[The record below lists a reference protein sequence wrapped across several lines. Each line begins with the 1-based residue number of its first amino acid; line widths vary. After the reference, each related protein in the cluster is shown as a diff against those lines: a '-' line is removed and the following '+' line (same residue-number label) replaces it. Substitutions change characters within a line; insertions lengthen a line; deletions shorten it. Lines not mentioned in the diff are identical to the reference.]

1 MGVYGKHSEKAKAPK
16 PHAETHLSHEE
27 QLRRDHL
34 MLDPLPRGQ
43 MNAMVMESMH
53 TTSWKFWAVFALL
66 SVFVAVGLFGSWGY
80 MIANGL
86 GVAGVNRP
94 AYWGIFLVNTV
105 FWIGISHA
113 GTFISAILRVMKA
126 EFRRP
131 FTRAAEL
138 MTTFGLVQ
146 AGFSI
151 FMHMG
156 RVWLAYWLMPYP
168 NQRGLWPNLHSPLT
182 WDLLAITTYLLAS
195 TMYLFLPLIPDLAM
209 ARDRTEGGW
218 QKVFYRTLALGFRGT
233 EGEWTHLRN
242 AMNIF
247 AFAIIPVMFSVHTIV
262 SWDFAAA
269 TRPGWNSTIFGP
281 YFVIGALHSGM
292 GAVAMVLAVIRS
304 RMKHMKYFIRAE
316 HFDGIGM
323 LMLLVSMAWAYF
335 FFNDYMVQWYGG
347 DKWTDLLLHWHEAGP
362 MGWMWFAMLIFN
374 IVVPWAV
381 LWNRKWRSTPWIL
394 FSVGLLINVGMWF
407 ERYIIIPVS
416 LTINRMPFTWRLYHP
431 SIEIP
436 LSIGTLSFFI
446 LLYMAASRLIPL
458 VPVWE
463 VQEGQ
468 MAHSVKKYGRETV
481 VTVSELE

>member
-1 MGVYGKHSEKAKAPK
+1 M
-16 PHAETHLSHEE
+16 AEMTGNIEHLSHEE
-27 QLRRDHL
+27 HLREQHL
-34 MLDPLPRGQ
+34 MLDPKPRGE
-43 MNAMVMESMH
+43 MNAMVMEAMH
-53 TTSWKFWAVFALL
+53 TTSWKFWVMTVLLGAVVL
-66 SVFVAVGLFGSWGY
+66 VCLFGAWGY
-80 MIANGL
+80 MIAEGL

-94 AYWGIFLVNTV
+94 SYWGIFLVNTV

-113 GTFISAILRVMKA
+113 GTFISAILRVFKA

-156 RVWLAYWLMPYP
+156 RVWLAYWLFPYP
-168 NQRGLWPNLHSPLT
+168 NQRQLWPNFNSPLS

-195 TMYLFLPLIPDLAM
+195 TMYLFLPLIPDMAM
-209 ARDRTEGGW
+209 ARDRSTGW
-218 QKVFYRTLALGFRGT
+218 RKNVYKVLALGFRGT

-262 SWDFAAA
+262 SWDFAVA
-269 TRPGWNSTIFGP
+269 TRPGWSSTIFGP

-292 GAVAMVLAVIRS
+292 GAVIMVLAVVRAT
-304 RMKHMKYFIRAE
+304 MKNMKYFIRPE
-316 HFDGIGM
+316 HFDAIGK
-323 LMLLVSMAWAYF
+323 LMLIISMGWAYF

-347 DKWTDLLLHWHEAGP
+347 DKWTKELLHWHEAGP
-362 MGWMWFAMLIFN
+362 LGWMWFLMLIVN
-374 IVVPWAV
+374 VAIPWLV
-381 LWNRKWRSTPWIL
+381 LWNKKWRSTPWVVAV
-394 FSVGLLINVGMWF
+394 VGLLINVGMYL
-407 ERYIIIPVS
+407 ERYIIIPIT
-416 LTINRMPFTWRLYHP
+416 LTINRQPFTWRLYQP
-431 SIEIP
+431 GIEIP
-436 LSIGTLSFFI
+436 LSIGTLAFFI
-446 LLYMAASRLIPL
+446 LLYMLASKFVPL

-468 MAHSVKKYGRETV
+468 MAHSVKKFGRETV

>member
-1 MGVYGKHSEKAKAPK
+1 MASEKHND
-16 PHAETHLSHEE
+16 HAAHLREK
-27 QLRRDHL
+27 HL

-43 MNAMVMESMH
+43 MNDMVMESMRA
-53 TTSWKFWAVFALL
+53 TSWKFWVVFGVLSVIVAVF
-66 SVFVAVGLFGSWGY
+66 LFGAWGY

-94 AYWGIFLVNTV
+94 SYWGIFLVNTV

-113 GTFISAILRVMKA
+113 GTFISAILRVFKA

-156 RVWLAYWLMPYP
+156 RVWLSYWLMPIP
-168 NQRGLWPNLHSPLT
+168 NQRGLWPNFHSPLS
-182 WDLLAITTYLLAS
+182 WDLLAITTYLLSS

-209 ARDRTEGGW
+209 ARDRTPDGTW
-218 QKVFYRTLALGFRGT
+218 QKTFYRVLALGFRGT

-247 AFAIIPVMFSVHTIV
+247 AWAIIPVMFSVHTIV

-269 TRPGWNSTIFGP
+269 TRPGWSSTIFGP
-281 YFVIGALHSGM
+281 YFIVGALHSGM
-292 GAVAMVLAVIRS
+292 GAVAMVLAVIQS
-304 RMKHMKYFIRAE
+304 RMKHMKYFIRGE
-316 HFDGIGM
+316 HFEGLGM

-347 DKWTDLLLHWHEAGP
+347 DKWTQQLLHFHEAGP
-362 MGWMWFAMLIFN
+362 LGWMWFAMLVFN
-374 IVVPWAV
+374 VAIPWV
-381 LWNRKWRSTPWIL
+381 TLWNKKWRSNPWLL
-394 FSVGLLINVGMWF
+394 FTVGLLINVGMWF
-407 ERYIIIPVS
+407 ERYIIIPIS
-416 LTINRMPFTWRLYHP
+416 LTINRMPFTWRMYTP
-431 SIEIP
+431 GVEIY
-436 LSIGTLSFFI
+436 LGIGTVAFFI
-446 LLYMAASRLIPL
+446 LLYMGASRLIPL
-458 VPVWE
+458 IPVWE

-468 MAHSVKKYGRETV
+468 MAHSLKTYGRETV

>member
-1 MGVYGKHSEKAKAPK
+1 M
-16 PHAETHLSHEE
+16 AEMTANLEYSSHEE
-27 QLRRDHL
+27 HLREQHL
-34 MLDPLPRGQ
+34 MLDPKPRGE
-43 MNAMVMESMH
+43 MNAMVMEAMH
-53 TTSWKFWAVFALL
+53 TTSWKFWV
-66 SVFVAVGLFGSWGY
+66 VAVLLGAVSLVTLFGAWGY
-80 MIANGL
+80 MIVEGL

-94 AYWGIFLVNTV
+94 SYWGIFLVNTV

-113 GTFISAILRVMKA
+113 GTFISAILRVFKA

-156 RVWLAYWLMPYP
+156 RVWLAYWLFPYP
-168 NQRGLWPNLHSPLT
+168 NQRQLWPNFHSPLS

-195 TMYLFLPLIPDLAM
+195 TMYLFLPLIPDVAM
-209 ARDRTEGGW
+209 ARDRSTGW
-218 QKVFYRTLALGFRGT
+218 RKNVYKILALGFRGT

-262 SWDFAAA
+262 SWDFAVA
-269 TRPGWNSTIFGP
+269 TRPGWSSTIFGP

-292 GAVAMVLAVIRS
+292 GAVIMVLAVIRAT
-304 RMKHMKYFIRAE
+304 MKNMKYFIRPE
-316 HFDGIGM
+316 HFDAIGK
-323 LMLLVSMAWAYF
+323 LMLIISMGWAYF
-335 FFNDYMVQWYGG
+335 FFNDFMVQWYGG
-347 DKWTDLLLHWHEAGP
+347 DKWTKELLHWHEAGP
-362 MGWMWFAMLIFN
+362 LGWMWFLMLIVN
-374 IVVPWAV
+374 VAVPWLV
-381 LWNRKWRSTPWIL
+381 LWNKRWRSNPWVV
-394 FSVGLLINVGMWF
+394 FVVGLLINVGMYL
-407 ERYIIIPVS
+407 ERYIIVPIS
-416 LTINRMPFTWRLYHP
+416 LAINRQPFTWKLYQP
-431 SIEIP
+431 GIEIP
-436 LSIGTLSFFI
+436 LSIGTLAFFV
-446 LLYMAASRLIPL
+446 LLYMLAAKFIPL

-468 MAHSVKKYGRETV
+468 MAHSVKTFGRETV